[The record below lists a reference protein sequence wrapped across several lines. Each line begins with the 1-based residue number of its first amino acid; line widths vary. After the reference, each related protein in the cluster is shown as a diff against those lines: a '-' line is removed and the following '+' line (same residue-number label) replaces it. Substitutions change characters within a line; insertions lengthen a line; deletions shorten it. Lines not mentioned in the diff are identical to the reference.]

1 MRSNCLGPRP
11 RIVAAFFLLPEH
23 SATRA
28 SKTCDRG
35 AASPGNDSVDGVN
48 RDPDSGP
55 VFPSL
60 GGRRTSTRLLSRVPH
75 GAMVLTATARFFLFP
90 RALSKPPSAFP
101 HKPASP
107 LQGPISTP

>member
-11 RIVAAFFLLPEH
+11 RMVAAFFLLPELK
-23 SATRA
+23 ATSA
-28 SKTCDRG
+28 SKTCERG
-35 AASPGNDSVDGVN
+35 SASPGKESVDGFN

-55 VFPSL
+55 VLPSL

-90 RALSKPPSAFP
+90 RALSKPPSPFP

>member
-1 MRSNCLGPRP
+1 M
-11 RIVAAFFLLPEH
+11 AACFLLPAH

-28 SKTCDRG
+28 SKTRDRG
-35 AASPGNDSVDGVN
+35 AASPGKDSVDAFN

-55 VFPSL
+55 VLPSL
-60 GGRRTSTRLLSRVPH
+60 GGSRTSTRLLFCEPH
-75 GAMVLTATARFFLFP
+75 GLMVLTATARFFLFP